1 MSHHAND
8 IGRLEKLAKIQTWHV
23 ERFAAFLK
31 KLADVPDGDG
41 TLLDH
46 SMFLYGSNM
55 SNSDRHNG
63 HPLPTILVGGG
74 NGTHKGGQHLE
85 LREPTPLANLHLT
98 ILDKIGAGRKTF
110 GDSTG
115 MIARLLMLDRR
126 ECLVGVASGLIALL
140 GTASAQR
147 ALPLSRRDDAA
158 DRSSVAHRGRRH
170 QCPRLCQPRRPGARR
185 QRRPGPDRRSD
196 GRGAPGVDARGR
208 WPAVRHA
215 VQHALAPRAH
225 RRQRGDPPGRRDSGA
240 TIVAHENTRLWMAT
254 PVWSPAEDRYRQP
267 RPAAARPDK
276 TFYDTGSMTTAN
288 ERIEYG
294 YLIAAHTSGDIY
306 VRFRDANVLAVGD
319 VASPARDP
327 ELDWFTGAWIGGRV
341 DAMARLL
348 TMCDDRTRIVP
359 GYGPVMTKAQ
369 LQAEHDVMKTIYDR
383 VFDLVRKGDES
394 TDMLKAGVLN
404 DLPRTWKDPQRFLY
418 DVQKGLWAHHN
429 KLSPDVV

>member
-1 MSHHAND
+1 M
-8 IGRLEKLAKIQTWHV
+8 R
-23 ERFAAFLK
+23 
-31 KLADVPDGDG
+31 
-41 TLLDH
+41 
-46 SMFLYGSNM
+46 
-55 SNSDRHNG
+55 
-63 HPLPTILVGGG
+63 
-74 NGTHKGGQHLE
+74 
-85 LREPTPLANLHLT
+85 
-98 ILDKIGAGRKTF
+98 
-110 GDSTG
+110 
-115 MIARLLMLDRR
+115 RR
-126 ECLVGVASGLIALL
+126 EFLAGATSGLIGLALPRNGWSQQA
-140 GTASAQR
+140 GTTRLTDGLSLITAGGTNVLACASAEGLVLVDSGGPTQT
-147 ALPLSRRDDAA
+147 DAVIA
-158 DRSSVAHRGRRH
+158 
-170 QCPRLCQPRRPGARR
+170 
-185 QRRPGPDRRSD
+185 
-196 GRGAPGVDARGR
+196 
-208 WPAVRHA
+208 AVRQVMPATNPQA
-215 VQHALAPRAH
+215 VTLFNTHWHLEHTGGNEAIRRA
-225 RRQRGDPPGRRDSGA
+225 GGA
-240 TIVAHENTRLWMAT
+240 TAHVTIVAHENTRLWMAT

-348 TMCDDRTRIVP
+348 AMCDDRTRIVP

-369 LQAEHDVMKTIYDR
+369 LQAEHDVIKTIYDR

-404 DLPRTWKDPQRFLY
+404 NLPRTWKDPQRFLY

>member
-1 MSHHAND
+1 MT
-8 IGRLEKLAKIQTWHV
+8 RLTDRLSLITAGGTNVLAYASPEGLVLVDSGDPAQTASVMAAVRQVTPSASPQVVTLFNTHWHL
-23 ERFAAFLK
+23 EH
-31 KLADVPDGDG
+31 
-41 TLLDH
+41 T
-46 SMFLYGSNM
+46 
-55 SNSDRHNG
+55 
-63 HPLPTILVGGG
+63 GG
-74 NGTHKGGQHLE
+74 NEAIRQ
-85 LREPTPLANLHLT
+85 A
-98 ILDKIGAGRKTF
+98 GAK
-110 GDSTG
+110 
-115 MIARLLMLDRR
+115 A
-126 ECLVGVASGLIALL
+126 
-140 GTASAQR
+140 
-147 ALPLSRRDDAA
+147 
-158 DRSSVAHRGRRH
+158 
-170 QCPRLCQPRRPGARR
+170 
-185 QRRPGPDRRSD
+185 
-196 GRGAPGVDARGR
+196 
-208 WPAVRHA
+208 
-215 VQHALAPRAH
+215 
-225 RRQRGDPPGRRDSGA
+225 GA

-359 GYGPVMTKAQ
+359 GYGPLMTKAQ

-383 VFDLVRKGDES
+383 AFDLVRKGDES

-404 DLPRTWKDPQRFLY
+404 GLPRTWKDPQRFLY

>member
-1 MSHHAND
+1 M
-8 IGRLEKLAKIQTWHV
+8 V
-23 ERFAAFLK
+23 
-31 KLADVPDGDG
+31 
-41 TLLDH
+41 
-46 SMFLYGSNM
+46 
-55 SNSDRHNG
+55 
-63 HPLPTILVGGG
+63 
-74 NGTHKGGQHLE
+74 
-85 LREPTPLANLHLT
+85 
-98 ILDKIGAGRKTF
+98 
-110 GDSTG
+110 
-115 MIARLLMLDRR
+115 DRR
-126 ECLVGVASGLIALL
+126 EFLVGAAAGLIGLALPPS
-140 GTASAQR
+140 GSAQQAATTR
-147 ALPLSRRDDAA
+147 LTDRLSLITAGGTNVLA
-158 DRSSVAHRGRRH
+158 YA
-170 QCPRLCQPRRPGARR
+170 GAE
-185 QRRPGPDRRSD
+185 GLVLVDS
-196 GRGAPGVDARGR
+196 GAPAQTDTLMA
-208 WPAVRHA
+208 AVRQVSTSRPQSITLFNTHWHLENTGGNEA
-215 VQHALAPRAH
+215 IRAA
-225 RRQRGDPPGRRDSGA
+225 GA

-288 ERIEYG
+288 ERVEYG

-369 LQAEHDVMKTIYDR
+369 LQAEHDVMKTVYDR

-404 DLPRTWKDPQRFLY
+404 GLPRTWKDPQRFLY

>member
-1 MSHHAND
+1 
-8 IGRLEKLAKIQTWHV
+8 
-23 ERFAAFLK
+23 
-31 KLADVPDGDG
+31 
-41 TLLDH
+41 
-46 SMFLYGSNM
+46 
-55 SNSDRHNG
+55 
-63 HPLPTILVGGG
+63 
-74 NGTHKGGQHLE
+74 
-85 LREPTPLANLHLT
+85 
-98 ILDKIGAGRKTF
+98 
-110 GDSTG
+110 
-115 MIARLLMLDRR
+115 MLDRR
-126 ECLVGVASGLIALL
+126 EFVVGVGSGLLGLALPRH
-140 GTASAQR
+140 ASAQQAEAGTTR
-147 ALPLSRRDDAA
+147 LTDRLSLVAA
-158 DRSSVAHRGRRH
+158 GGTNVLAYASPEGVVLVDSGDPARTASVMA
-170 QCPRLCQPRRPGARR
+170 
-185 QRRPGPDRRSD
+185 
-196 GRGAPGVDARGR
+196 
-208 WPAVRHA
+208 AVRQVWTMPQSVTLFNTHWHLEHTGGNEA
-215 VQHALAPRAH
+215 IRAA
-225 RRQRGDPPGRRDSGA
+225 GATAGAKPGA

-276 TFYDTGSMTTAN
+276 AFYDTGSMTTAN

-348 TMCDDRTRIVP
+348 TMCDERTRIVP

-394 TDMLKAGVLN
+394 SDMLKAGVLN
-404 DLPRTWKDPQRFLY
+404 NLPRTWKDPQRFLY

>member
-1 MSHHAND
+1 MRD
-8 IGRLEKLAKIQTWHV
+8 R
-23 ERFAAFLK
+23 RAFLVGATAGLLG
-31 KLADVPDGDG
+31 LALPRSGSAQQAGITRLTDRLSLITAGGTNVLAYASPEGLVLVDSGDPAQTASVMAAVRQVTPSASPEVV
-41 TLLDH
+41 TLFNTHWHLEH
-46 SMFLYGSNM
+46 TGSNEAI
-55 SNSDRHNG
+55 R
-63 HPLPTILVGGG
+63 
-74 NGTHKGGQHLE
+74 Q
-85 LREPTPLANLHLT
+85 A
-98 ILDKIGAGRKTF
+98 GAK
-110 GDSTG
+110 
-115 MIARLLMLDRR
+115 A
-126 ECLVGVASGLIALL
+126 
-140 GTASAQR
+140 
-147 ALPLSRRDDAA
+147 
-158 DRSSVAHRGRRH
+158 
-170 QCPRLCQPRRPGARR
+170 
-185 QRRPGPDRRSD
+185 
-196 GRGAPGVDARGR
+196 
-208 WPAVRHA
+208 
-215 VQHALAPRAH
+215 
-225 RRQRGDPPGRRDSGA
+225 GA

-394 TDMLKAGVLN
+394 SDMLKAGVLN
-404 DLPRTWKDPQRFLY
+404 NLPRTWKDPQRFLY